1 MIDWLKMRKQNRN
14 LKRELR
20 LADGQIETLN
30 EQISAMK
37 KEALAKQDKIDDMGR
52 SLQKERTLVRK
63 LRKEV
68 RDQAAADLLVNA
80 LRALGVVPAPNNHT
94 DYHIEAARLQSNFDR
109 QQSALG
115 KQQAANRL
123 AGLGGAPGLFS

>member
-20 LADGQIETLN
+20 LADGQIEQLN
-30 EQISAMK
+30 EQISA
-37 KEALAKQDKIDDMGR
+37 
-52 SLQKERTLVRK
+52 LQKRLKGVDNELDEVKRKLSTERGRTTK

-80 LRALGVVPAPNNHT
+80 LRALGVAPAPNNHT
-94 DYHIEAARLQSNFDR
+94 DYHAEAARLQSSFDR
-109 QQSALG
+109 QQQALAN
-115 KQQAANRL
+115 AARPL
-123 AGLGGAPGLFS
+123 GGALGGAPGLFS